1 MKRRGFFG
9 AVLGL
14 GAAPAAAALAEPAK
28 PETPGV
34 DWQPKCGVCKKEAPV
49 PIFIP
54 LDRPVG
60 PGVQCPFCLSVYD
73 TTTLAAI
80 IRDFNAREGR

>member
-9 AVLGL
+9 ALFGL
-14 GAAPAAAALAEPAK
+14 PAAALVTKQADAK
-28 PETPGV
+28 DSPGV

-49 PIFIP
+49 PIFVP

-73 TTTLAAI
+73 TQLLGAA
-80 IRDFNAREGR
+80 IRDFNSREGR